1 MVGALQRG
9 IEMSFKHAV
18 ALTGGIASGK
28 STVASKLKEAGFK
41 VIDADKIAH
50 DILDEEH
57 QAIATLF
64 GSAFVKNQKVDRQQL
79 GAEVFADPKKRE
91 ALESLLHP
99 LIYTR
104 IAEKSAILDKEAKPY
119 IVDIPLFYEGGRYE
133 IDSVIVVYAN
143 RVQQCERLMLR
154 DGFSKEEADSR
165 LASQMDIEEKRRKAD
180 YVIDNSGGLIQ
191 LKTETARVVN
201 EILGEER

>member
-1 MVGALQRG
+1 
-9 IEMSFKHAV
+9 MSFKHAV

>member
-1 MVGALQRG
+1 
-9 IEMSFKHAV
+9 MSFKHAV

-180 YVIDNSGGLIQ
+180 YVIDNSGGLTQ

>member
-180 YVIDNSGGLIQ
+180 YVIDNSGGLTQ